1 MWGVLAVVLKV
12 AVQQVDAFT
21 IVWFRFS
28 LAFIP
33 LLIWHILRRPSE
45 LVIFRKPPWLLVL
58 ATVMLAYNYLGFMLG
73 VHYTTPNNAQLFIQ
87 SGPVLL
93 TLAGVLFFRETISQ
107 RQIFGF
113 LLAMAGLVIFYNQQ
127 IGFFTSGTQL
137 YMKGV
142 LITLSAAVSWTVYA
156 ALQKKLVKRYSTYT
170 LNLFLFGLPTLLFFP
185 LAKPLQLLELNWVMW
200 LIMLFLGLNTLVAY
214 TTLSLAL
221 KYIEA
226 GKVSIII
233 ILNPLIT
240 FAIMGTVTYLE
251 VSWIAGENLT
261 LWSVTGALTV
271 LAGAALVVMKKRKRA
286 QPISI

>member
-1 MWGVLAVVLKV
+1 
-12 AVQQVDAFT
+12 
-21 IVWFRFS
+21 
-28 LAFIP
+28 
-33 LLIWHILRRPSE
+33 
-45 LVIFRKPPWLLVL
+45 
-58 ATVMLAYNYLGFMLG
+58 
-73 VHYTTPNNAQLFIQ
+73 
-87 SGPVLL
+87 
-93 TLAGVLFFRETISQ
+93 
-107 RQIFGF
+107 
-113 LLAMAGLVIFYNQQ
+113 
-127 IGFFTSGTQL
+127 
-137 YMKGV
+137 
-142 LITLSAAVSWTVYA
+142 
-156 ALQKKLVKRYSTYT
+156 
-170 LNLFLFGLPTLLFFP
+170 
-185 LAKPLQLLELNWVMW
+185 
-200 LIMLFLGLNTLVAY
+200 MLFLGLNTLVAY